1 MLKINDLL
9 KEIAK
14 KLKDYPNLKC
24 IILYGSYA
32 RGEAH
37 KDSDID
43 LLIVLD
49 VGKPIKE
56 LDKILKIIRS
66 VDKET
71 KVNIQ
76 LTNLKDK
83 NYSLYQNVIREGIVL
98 YGKFDIG
105 VKELKLNPYR
115 VINYNLAKSK
125 PRIKVMVSKRVNGTV
140 IKKAGGKTYSYKGL
154 KEEKGV
160 IVLPNSS
167 LLLPEE
173 LSRGFMEFL
182 DRYDVDYKQFKVWK
196 E

>member
-56 LDKILKIIRS
+56 LDKI
-66 VDKET
+66 
-71 KVNIQ
+71 
-76 LTNLKDK
+76 
-83 NYSLYQNVIREGIVL
+83 YSLYENVIREGIVL

-105 VKELKLNPYR
+105 VKELKLSPYR

-125 PRIKVMVSKRVNGTV
+125 PRIKVMVSKRVN
-140 IKKAGGKTYSYKGL
+140 
-154 KEEKGV
+154 
-160 IVLPNSS
+160 
-167 LLLPEE
+167 
-173 LSRGFMEFL
+173 
-182 DRYDVDYKQFKVWK
+182 
-196 E
+196 

>member
-9 KEIAK
+9 KKIVK

-24 IILYGSYA
+24 TILYGSYA

-140 IKKAGGKTYSYKGL
+140 IKKAGGKIYRYNGL

>member
-1 MLKINDLL
+1 M
-9 KEIAK
+9 
-14 KLKDYPNLKC
+14 
-24 IILYGSYA
+24 
-32 RGEAH
+32 
-37 KDSDID
+37 
-43 LLIVLD
+43 
-49 VGKPIKE
+49 
-56 LDKILKIIRS
+56 KIIRS

-140 IKKAGGKTYSYKGL
+140 IKKAGGKIYRYNGL